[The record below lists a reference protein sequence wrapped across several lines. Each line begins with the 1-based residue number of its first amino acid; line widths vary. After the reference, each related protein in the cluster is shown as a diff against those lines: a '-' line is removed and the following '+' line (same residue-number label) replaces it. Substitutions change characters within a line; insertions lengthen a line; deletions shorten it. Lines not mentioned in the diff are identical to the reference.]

1 MKNNRNK
8 ANAKRAQRKHI
19 KAVARKGKGAQY
31 GSSVKQMQNMPSHR
45 IEQVLVQGTD
55 SREVLSDMF
64 VDDPVGKLNDT
75 VAKANSTAKE
85 IKIS

>member
-55 SREVLSDMF
+55 REALKMYIDRAYTEWHNQ
-64 VDDPVGKLNDT
+64 KN
-75 VAKANSTAKE
+75 K
-85 IKIS
+85 